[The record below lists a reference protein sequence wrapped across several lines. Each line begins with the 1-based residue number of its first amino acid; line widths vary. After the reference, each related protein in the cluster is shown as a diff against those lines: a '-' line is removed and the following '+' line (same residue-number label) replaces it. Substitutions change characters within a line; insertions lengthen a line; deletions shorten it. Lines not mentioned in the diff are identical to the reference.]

1 MKLVFNPRVDSVLV
15 AGTEIA
21 PQSWET
27 VDENN
32 PKVQKALDAGKIV
45 IVDTP
50 EDARVNVTA
59 EAVPLLDKIDEAE
72 SVDLPMEEPKTSQ
85 DAEVRNTGSKQT
97 QRGSAKKTS
106 KE

>member
-21 PQSWET
+21 PQSWAN
-27 VDENN
+27 VDEND

-59 EAVPLLDKIDEAE
+59 EAVPLLDEIDEAKPE
-72 SVDLPMEEPKTSQ
+72 TNQ